1 MGARPGFRPDIEG
14 LRGIAVLLVVLYHAG
29 VPWLPGGFV
38 GVDVFFVLSGYLIT
52 RLLLEELR
60 ATGSVNLFGFYARR
74 ARRLIPAAALTI
86 LVTVAVGW
94 LVLSPLA
101 QLQALKTG
109 LSAATYWSNLRF
121 ALEAGDYFGADLS
134 RDPLLHTWSLA
145 VEEQFYLAWPLLI
158 AAIAFVAGRRR
169 GGVAWCLA
177 LVTAASF
184 AISLWVSEAAPHW
197 AFFGTPA
204 RAWEFGVGALA
215 GMVTLRPRLAAAL
228 GPVGVLMVIASAFL
242 ITEALT
248 WPGSWAVLPVAGTAL
263 VLLAGAAAPSS
274 AAPRVLGVRPL
285 TGLGRLSYTWY
296 LWHWPALVLT
306 EAAAGPLE
314 LWQRL
319 LVAAGALLTSEVTH
333 RLVENPVRYHRR
345 LVPAP
350 RLAVM
355 LMLGV
360 SLVTTAVAAAA
371 ASATERL
378 QLRYVEAARDLP
390 RSHRDGCHLQVP
402 ASVPRFDCVYGH
414 AGSETTVVLFGDSH
428 ATQWFPT
435 LEAIALERGWRLDVH
450 AKSSCTPATVRS
462 RLGSGEAYV
471 ECDQWREA
479 VMASIEAFPPALVV
493 VATYA
498 ATGLQPPEAMAVGL
512 STTLSRLS
520 EAAGAVVYV
529 LDNPA
534 PSFDGPECLSS
545 KGPARCTFD
554 LQAALQPH
562 AWEAAALA
570 GVDVAVVDVTHDV
583 CDSPMCHVE
592 RDGEILFRDDHH
604 LTATFA
610 ASLSERFEAA
620 LPPLAAHAAA
630 LPISP

>member
-1 MGARPGFRPDIEG
+1 MGGKLKFRPDIEG

-29 VPWLPGGFV
+29 VTWLPGGFV

-52 RLLLEELR
+52 RMLLEELQ
-60 ATGSVNLFGFYARR
+60 ATGRVNLVAFYARR

-86 LVTVAVGW
+86 LVTVAIGW

-121 ALEAGDYFGADLS
+121 ALEAGDYFGANLG

-145 VEEQFYLAWPLLI
+145 VEEQFYLAWPLLT
-158 AAIAFVAGRRR
+158 AAIALATGGRRK
-169 GGVAWCLA
+169 GVAWALT
-177 LVTAASF
+177 LVTVASF
-184 AISLWVSEAAPHW
+184 AVSLWLSEAAPHW
-197 AFFGTPA
+197 AFFSTPA

-215 GMVTLRPRLAAAL
+215 GFVALKKRPAAIL
-228 GPVGVLMVIASAFL
+228 GPIGVALVVLSGFL
-242 ITEALT
+242 LSEALA
-248 WPGSWAVLPVAGTAL
+248 WPGWWATIPVVGTAL
-263 VLLAGAAAPSS
+263 ALVAGAAAPSS
-274 AAPRVLGVRPL
+274 AAPRALSVRPL

-319 LVAAGALLTSEVTH
+319 LVAAGALVVSEVTH

-360 SLVTTAVAAAA
+360 SLVTTAVAATA
-371 ASATERL
+371 ASSTEQR

-390 RSHRDGCHLQVP
+390 RSHQDGCHLQVP
-402 ASVPRFDCVYGH
+402 AAVPRFDCVYGH

-428 ATQWFPT
+428 ATQWFPA
-435 LEAIALERGWRLDVH
+435 LEAIALERSWRLDVH

-462 RLGSGEAYV
+462 RLGNGEAYV
-471 ECDQWREA
+471 ECDKWREA
-479 VMASIEAFPPALVV
+479 VIASFEASPLDLVV

-498 ATGLQPPEAMAVGL
+498 ATSLQPPEAMSVGM
-512 STTLSRLS
+512 STTLTRLS

-534 PSFDGPECLSS
+534 PGFDAPECLSS
-545 KGPARCTFD
+545 KGPARCTYD

-570 GVDVAVVDVTHDV
+570 DVDVAVVDLTHDV
-583 CDSPMCHVE
+583 CDSPMCRVE
-592 RDGEILFRDDHH
+592 RGGEILFRDDHH
-604 LTATFA
+604 LAAEFA
-610 ASLSERFEAA
+610 ASLSERFDAA
-620 LPPLAAHAAA
+620 LPPLAAHSAA